1 MVRTIEEHIYERDY
15 AWKQLLQ
22 IWRGEYSYRWDV
34 YKVTKTIEIEEKL
47 GVLIHTLK
55 WGMMTRG
62 WNVIFYWVHGIECT
76 SLIQEPIVDCLLK
89 LN

>member
-34 YKVTKTIEIEEKL
+34 YKMLLKTIEIDE
-47 GVLIHTLK
+47 
-55 WGMMTRG
+55 
-62 WNVIFYWVHGIECT
+62 N
-76 SLIQEPIVDCLLK
+76 
-89 LN
+89 